1 MKRLRVEFGGKALDA
16 VRIDTDAP
24 GAEGLSRC
32 EIFQVALGHGG
43 SGSLD
48 FDDDFAL
55 RMVASSSANRKSRI
69 PNARRCAPLFRAI
82 ALVQWGPGRFVSCM
96 REIRHEGASRL
107 GICSAGVVALD
118 ARV

>member
-16 VRIDTDAP
+16 VRIDADAP

-32 EIFQVALGHGG
+32 EIFQVALGHSG

-69 PNARRCAPLFRAI
+69 PNARRCAAPVPRYSVGAVGTRSL
-82 ALVQWGPGRFVSCM
+82 RFM
-96 REIRHEGASRL
+96 YAGDPTRRGFTL
-107 GICSAGVVALD
+107 GDLL
-118 ARV
+118 RR